1 MKYLSDLHIGD
12 KAVIT
17 GFDTSRCSDA
27 DFARDLEER
36 LLEIGFEEGLH
47 VEVLHEGL
55 IGRDPLA
62 VQVGR
67 TTIALRRMEADVV
80 KVRDI
85 QQTGDKPS
93 GEQAA

>member
-12 KAVIT
+12 KAVIS
-17 GFDTSRCSDA
+17 GFDTSRCTDK

-36 LLEIGFEEGLH
+36 LLEIGFEEDLP

-62 VQVGR
+62 VQVGNA
-67 TTIALRRMEADVV
+67 TIALRRMEADVV
-80 KVRDI
+80 KIRDI
-85 QQTGDKPS
+85 QFRNDSAPG
-93 GEQAA
+93 GQAA